1 MSLIIFY
8 LFPASLKGFRERA
21 PFRDCPQTTKL
32 TVIPVALM
40 ALLSNTLSMKVT
52 YPEQMIPCY
61 KFHPSDYLLELKL
74 GPQLKQGDIEINKC
88 DGKVFA

>member
-1 MSLIIFY
+1 
-8 LFPASLKGFRERA
+8 
-21 PFRDCPQTTKL
+21 
-32 TVIPVALM
+32 M